1 MMLKKFAIDRVYQGS
16 LAKGVDLLGGLL
28 DVMQQHGLSAG
39 MVLGIGSVSQAR
51 LAYYNQETR
60 VYEEKNFPEHLEIV
74 SLTGNISLKD
84 HAIFPH
90 LHAVLS
96 RRDFS
101 AIGGHVLPETH
112 VFAFEFEIISFV
124 GEPLVRRYDDA
135 TGLSL
140 WRK

>member
-1 MMLKKFAIDRVYQGS
+1 MMLKEFLIDRVYEGS
-16 LAKGVDLLGGLL
+16 LDKGVDLLSGLF
-28 DVMQQHGLSAG
+28 DVMHQHGISAG
-39 MVLGIGSVSQAR
+39 TVQGIGSLSQAR
-51 LAYYNQETR
+51 LAFYNQETR
-60 VYEEKNFPEHLEIV
+60 VYEEKNFPEPLEIV
-74 SLTGNISLKD
+74 SLKGNISLKD
-84 HAIFPH
+84 HAVFPH

-101 AIGGHVLPETH
+101 AIGGHVLPETR

-124 GEPLVRRYDDA
+124 GEPFSRRYDDA